1 MVKNHD
7 TYAVIM
13 AGGGGT
19 RFWPWSRENQPKQIL
34 PVLSDR
40 PMIWDPVERILPL
53 IPREKIFIVT
63 AQSQVADLQK
73 QVPQLAPENILAE
86 PVGRNTAPCLCL
98 AALHVL
104 RKDPKGIMVV
114 LPADHF
120 IGNHRGFRKTLQAAV
135 TFARSQDYL
144 ITLGVRPTEP
154 ETGYGYIESGGTLTT
169 VLGVPVHAVKSFR
182 EKPTRAKARSF
193 LRGRKHLWN
202 SGMFIWRASVF
213 GEAVKEF
220 LPDLYREMKTL
231 EKSLGT
237 RREKRAL
244 EKTYAG
250 CPSIS
255 VDYGIMEK
263 AKNVALIEAQFLWS
277 DVGNWGTLGKIRSL
291 DKDGN
296 TRILCGRTGRGQ
308 VLLLD
313 SAGCVVRS
321 EEKLIAGIGLR
332 DMIIVE
338 AGNAVLVCPRD
349 RSQEVRRVL
358 KELQE
363 RDLKEYL

>member
-1 MVKNHD
+1 MVKKHD

-19 RFWPWSRENQPKQIL
+19 RFWPWSRERRPKQVL

-40 PMIWDPVERILPL
+40 AMIWDTVERIRPL
-53 IPREKIFIVT
+53 IPRQRIFIVT
-63 AQSQVADLQK
+63 AQSQIADLRK
-73 QVPQLAPENILAE
+73 EAPQIPADNLLAE
-86 PVGRNTAPCLCL
+86 PMGRNTAPCLCL

-104 RKDPKGIMVV
+104 RKDPNGIMVV
-114 LPADHF
+114 LPADHY
-120 IGNHRGFRKTLQAAV
+120 IGNHRGFRKTLETAV
-135 TFARSQDYL
+135 TFARKQDYL

-154 ETGYGYIESGGTLTT
+154 ETGYGYIERGDSLANVGK
-169 VLGVPVHAVKSFR
+169 VAIRAVKSFR
-182 EKPTRAKARSF
+182 EKPTRAKAQAY
-193 LRGRKHLWN
+193 LRTGKYFWN

-213 GEAVKEF
+213 REAVKEF
-220 LPDLYREMKTL
+220 LPDLHRPMENL
-231 EKSLGT
+231 EKSMGT
-237 RREKRAL
+237 SREKRTLQKAYG
-244 EKTYAG
+244 E

-263 AKNVALIEAQFLWS
+263 AKNVALIEAGFSWS
-277 DVGNWGTLGKIRSL
+277 DVGSWAALGKIRSR

-296 TRILCGRTGRGQ
+296 AKILCPRTKRGQ
-308 VLLLD
+308 VVLLD

-321 EEKLIAGIGLR
+321 EEKLIAVIGLK
-332 DMIIVE
+332 DTVVVE

-349 RSQEVRRVL
+349 RSQDVRRVL
-358 KELQE
+358 KELQD